1 MNEAPGSS
9 PSSGGAK
16 ARIRLGIR
24 AKLFLIALGLIA
36 LSVFVAYAYARAEI
50 ERDALT
56 RIRNDLSVRA
66 QLVAARASVA
76 PHEAGDLVAW
86 DALADELGAQSEGRV
101 TFIDEAG
108 RVVGDSLVARDRL
121 GEVENHRLRPEVVD
135 ALSGRL
141 RQSQRFS
148 TTTDRH
154 MIYAAVPVSGASIAV
169 ARVGLAQADVETAV
183 RPLRKALIIS
193 AVLALSIAMIVAS
206 LAVQVASRKARV
218 LMDAARRMAGGDLD
232 MRTRLVG
239 DDEFA
244 ELGSALDQL
253 ARSLSKTL
261 GALSEERD
269 RLSGI
274 LESMQEGVL
283 FLDEEGRVA
292 LFNPALREMLLL
304 RGDEVGH
311 TLLAAVRSAEL
322 KELVDRVESS
332 EPATAEIS
340 VSGLKPRQLLVR
352 AARME
357 GNQKGVLAV
366 FVDVTETRRLENIR
380 REFVANVSHELR
392 TPVTSIRSATETL
405 QAALDAQPDMAPRFI
420 DIIDRN
426 ASRLHELV
434 EDLLDL
440 SRIESRQFRL
450 SLESIPPAALF
461 EQAVELFSERAER
474 RRVRLVWE
482 VADGAGLVLGDR
494 RALERILT
502 NLVDN
507 AVKYAGEDKTVTLR
521 AEQRDDRVALLVSD
535 DGPGIEKRHL
545 QRLFERFYRVDAGR
559 SRELG
564 GTGLGLSIVK
574 HLVDSMGGRVRVDST
589 VGAGTTFTVLLPR
602 RDRPSVPPQRRPERG
617 S

>member
-1 MNEAPGSS
+1 
-9 PSSGGAK
+9 
-16 ARIRLGIR
+16 
-24 AKLFLIALGLIA
+24 
-36 LSVFVAYAYARAEI
+36 
-50 ERDALT
+50 
-56 RIRNDLSVRA
+56 
-66 QLVAARASVA
+66 
-76 PHEAGDLVAW
+76 
-86 DALADELGAQSEGRV
+86 
-101 TFIDEAG
+101 
-108 RVVGDSLVARDRL
+108 
-121 GEVENHRLRPEVVD
+121 
-135 ALSGRL
+135 
-141 RQSQRFS
+141 
-148 TTTDRH
+148 
-154 MIYAAVPVSGASIAV
+154 MIYAAVPVPGARIAV
-169 ARVGLAQADVETAV
+169 ARVGLAQADIETAV
-183 RPLRKALIIS
+183 RPMRQALIIS
-193 AVLALSIAMIVAS
+193 AGLALTVAMIVAS
-206 LAVQVASRKARV
+206 LAVQVASRKAQV
-218 LMDAARRMAGGDLD
+218 LMNAARRMAAGDLD

-261 GALSEERD
+261 KDLSEERD

-304 RGDEVGH
+304 HGDEVGQ
-311 TLLAAVRSAEL
+311 TLLSAVRSSEL
-322 KELVDRVESS
+322 KELIDKVQSG
-332 EPATAEIS
+332 EPSTAEIN

-352 AARME
+352 AARMD
-357 GNQKGVLAV
+357 GNQRGVLAV

-405 QAALDAQPDMAPRFI
+405 QAAVETRPDMAPRFI
-420 DIIDRN
+420 EIIDRN
-426 ASRLHELV
+426 AARLHELV

-450 SLESIPPAALF
+450 SLESIPPAELF
-461 EQAVELFSERAER
+461 EQVVELFSERAER
-474 RRVRLVWE
+474 RRVGLVWD
-482 VADGAGLVLGDR
+482 VAEGTGLVLGDR
-494 RALERILT
+494 RALERVLT

-507 AVKYAGEDKTVTLR
+507 AVKYAGEGKTVSLR
-521 AEQRDDRVALLVSD
+521 AEQRRDWMALVVSD
-535 DGPGIEKRHL
+535 DGPGIEERHL

-574 HLVDSMGGRVRVDST
+574 HLVDSMGGRVRVDSS
-589 VGAGTTFTVLLPR
+589 VGVGTTFTVLLPR
-602 RDRPSVPPQRRPERG
+602 RERPSFPPHPEAA

>member
-1 MNEAPGSS
+1 LGDKSRL
-9 PSSGGAK
+9 K
-16 ARIRLGIR
+16 LGIR

-50 ERDALT
+50 EQDAMT
-56 RIRNDLSVRA
+56 RIRSDLIVRA
-66 QLVAARASVA
+66 HLVAERASVA
-76 PHEAGDLVAW
+76 PYSASDFAAW
-86 DALADELGAQSEGRV
+86 DALADQLGRASGSRV
-101 TFIDEAG
+101 TFIDQG
-108 RVVGDSLVARDRL
+108 GKVVGDSLV
-121 GEVENHRLRPEVVD
+121 EVERIRELENHRLRSEVQE
-135 ALSGRL
+135 ALVGRSG
-141 RQSQRFS
+141 QSQRFS
-148 TTTDRH
+148 TTTDRQ
-154 MIYAAVPVSGASIAV
+154 MIYVAVPLRSGPVAV
-169 ARVGLAQADVETAV
+169 ARVGLAQAEIESAV
-183 RPLRKALIIS
+183 RPLRQALIIS

-218 LMDAARRMAGGDLD
+218 LMDAARRMAAGDLE

-239 DDEFA
+239 EDEFA

-253 ARSLSKTL
+253 ARNLSKTL

-283 FLDEEGRVA
+283 FLAEDGRVA

-311 TLLAAVRSAEL
+311 TLLAAVRNAEL
-322 KELVDRVESS
+322 KELIDRVEVG

-392 TPVTSIRSATETL
+392 TPVTSIRSAAETL
-405 QAALDAQPDMAPRFI
+405 LAAIEKQPAMAPRFI

-450 SLESIPPAALF
+450 SLESIQPEGFLR
-461 EQAVELFSERAER
+461 QVVELFAERAER
-474 RRVRLVWE
+474 RKVNLAWD
-482 VADGAGLVLGDR
+482 VAPDAGLVLADR
-494 RALERILT
+494 RALERVLT
-502 NLVDN
+502 NLIDN
-507 AVKYAGEDKTVTLR
+507 AVKYAGEGKTVTIS
-521 AEQRDDRVALLVSD
+521 AERRSDRIALLVQD
-535 DGPGIEKRHL
+535 NGPGIESRHL

-559 SRELG
+559 SRDLG

-574 HLVDSMGGRVRVDST
+574 HLVDSMGGTVRVEST

-602 RDRPSVPPQRRPERG
+602 RDQPSVPPPPG
-617 S
+617 SAPRAA

>member
-1 MNEAPGSS
+1 MSPRRWLARGLGNEKS
-9 PSSGGAK
+9 
-16 ARIRLGIR
+16 RMRLGIR

-50 ERDALT
+50 EQDAMT
-56 RIRNDLSVRA
+56 RIRSDLIVRA
-66 QLVAARASVA
+66 HLVAERAAVA
-76 PHEAGDLVAW
+76 PYAASDTDAW
-86 DALADELGAQSEGRV
+86 DALADELGRSSGSRV
-101 TFIDEAG
+101 TFIDQQG
-108 RVVGDSLVARDRL
+108 RVVGDSLVGIERIREL
-121 GEVENHRLRPEVVD
+121 ENHRLRSEVQE
-135 ALSGRL
+135 ALTGRSG
-141 RQSQRFS
+141 QSQRFS
-148 TTTDRH
+148 TTTDRQ
-154 MIYAAVPVSGASIAV
+154 MIYVAVPLGAGPLAV
-169 ARVGLAQADVETAV
+169 ARVGLAQAEIESAV
-183 RPLRKALIIS
+183 RPLRQALIIS

-218 LMDAARRMAGGDLD
+218 LMDAARRMAAGDLE

-283 FLDEEGRVA
+283 FLAEDGRVA

-311 TLLAAVRSAEL
+311 TLLAAVRNAEL
-322 KELVDRVESS
+322 KELIDRVEVG
-332 EPATAEIS
+332 EPTTAEIS

-392 TPVTSIRSATETL
+392 TPVTSIRSAAETL
-405 QAALDAQPDMAPRFI
+405 LAAIEKQPAMAPRFI

-450 SLESIPPAALF
+450 SLESIQPDSFLR
-461 EQAVELFSERAER
+461 QVVELFAERAER
-474 RRVRLVWE
+474 RRVNLAWD
-482 VADGAGLVLGDR
+482 VAPDAGLVLADR
-494 RALERILT
+494 RALERVLT
-502 NLVDN
+502 NLIDN
-507 AVKYAGEDKTVTLR
+507 AVKYAGEGKTVTLS
-521 AEQRDDRVALLVSD
+521 AERRGDRIALLVQD
-535 DGPGIEKRHL
+535 DGPGIESRHL

-559 SRELG
+559 SRDLG

-574 HLVDSMGGRVRVDST
+574 HLVDSMGGSVRVEST
-589 VGAGTTFTVLLPR
+589 VGVGTTFTVLLPR
-602 RDRPSVPPQRRPERG
+602 RDQPSVPPPG
-617 S
+617 SSPRAA